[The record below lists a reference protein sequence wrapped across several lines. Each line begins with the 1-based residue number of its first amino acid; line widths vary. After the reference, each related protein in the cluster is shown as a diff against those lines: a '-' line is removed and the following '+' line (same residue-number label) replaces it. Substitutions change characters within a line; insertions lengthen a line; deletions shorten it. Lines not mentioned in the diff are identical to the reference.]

1 MLKAHLNYVKPIKRR
16 KTYFLMRQIEK
27 SYPILQMT
35 ALSLFEVKGPAQQQ
49 QPRQGTQNRGLQA
62 AAAWARQALQDLL
75 SLAPSEG
82 VSYKEKEKAFLICVL
97 FPLLLWA
104 SRALEGGCLWAGS
117 ARPAQAG

>member
-1 MLKAHLNYVKPIKRR
+1 
-16 KTYFLMRQIEK
+16 MRQIEK